1 MVTGRV
7 SRIVMMSLHTYTL
20 KRKMP
25 PSDGERG
32 GGKASI
38 KLFRNAPRPW
48 FVFFV
53 SPCFFFRNELE
64 TARRKHPLPERECI
78 AAATC
83 IEPLGVFFFSS

>member
-7 SRIVMMSLHTYTL
+7 SRIVLMDLYTHTKKVL
-20 KRKMP
+20 

-32 GGKASI
+32 KKASI
-38 KLFRNAPRPW
+38 KLFHNAPRPR

-53 SPCFFFRNELE
+53 SPPFFRNELE

-83 IEPLGVFFFSS
+83 IEPLDVFFFSSSHKA